1 MTGPSSQV
9 LRDGSKNRATAA
21 TSLNAHSSRSHALL
35 SVKVTFAAARDGQ
48 PCTSTIN
55 LVDLAGSER
64 VDKSEVR
71 WLIRVGGRSVDPAGS
86 ERVDKSEVRWL
97 IWMGGDLWIWLDLSV
112 WTRAGCFC

>member
-1 MTGPSSQV
+1 MTGSSSQV

-71 WLIRVGGRSVDPAGS
+71 RLIWVGEICGSGWILAGGKERGAAIADSSGGRLGLTFPAG
-86 ERVDKSEVRWL
+86 L
-97 IWMGGDLWIWLDLSV
+97 LLMG
-112 WTRAGCFC
+112 RR

>member
-35 SVKVTFAAARDGQ
+35 SVKVTFAAACDGQ

-71 WLIRVGGRSVDPAGS
+71 R
-86 ERVDKSEVRWL
+86 L
-97 IWMGGDLWIWLDLSV
+97 IWVGGDLWIRLDLSR
-112 WTRAGCFC
+112 WTRARCGNC